1 MALKLDSLWFVRRT
15 YRIQRALLLLGIPA
29 YYVLGSVLAPQPG
42 YRDPEILRILGSCLF
57 ALTLLLSKLPPVKL
71 RMNAVMTTISFL
83 AGIHALYVLHLND
96 LSTHAF
102 FNLYFLLM
110 VLAVSFPYSFS
121 SKGLLALF
129 LFLINVTAGY
139 LAAVKYSPGEI
150 LWYELVVLMILSAVC
165 YMALHF
171 RYKALELAHTSE
183 RRFRALLSASPDLLF
198 LMDKEGR
205 YLDLYVQNQDQLFLP
220 VPDCLGKKNSEF
232 LPADIARREVEAI
245 EKTLQTGEPCR
256 YEYELHW
263 KGEIQSY
270 EAITAATGENQV
282 LVAARDI
289 TDRKQAEKAL
299 IERAEQLRKYEFIV
313 NTSLE
318 YMTLIDRNYRYEAV
332 NQAYCN
338 AHKKNREDII
348 GHTVADIWGDQLFE
362 ARLRGLLDRAF
373 AGEIV
378 QYDLPIAFSDG
389 QLKHFEIAYYP
400 YRTGEVVSHVVVVSR
415 DQTSEK
421 VAEQLREYEARHDS
435 LTKLGNR
442 KQFREALQSS
452 LNRLRRDPNYCF
464 STMVINL
471 DHFKIV
477 NDSLGHETGD
487 KLLIAVAD
495 RLRTL
500 IRSIDYLAR
509 SAGGE
514 FLLLMDCVVDQS
526 QVERYAERILLE
538 LRHPYFIDGVEI
550 YATASIGICLADR
563 EEHTSSG
570 DCLREADAALFE
582 AKKLGRDRF
591 DFFSRRLYE
600 AAVHHIQLGSE
611 LRLAMERDELEVFYM
626 PIYSPG
632 RQKVTGYEALIRWNH
647 PERGLL
653 PPAYFIE
660 FAEETG
666 LIVKLGEIVLRK
678 ACRQMRQWQKE
689 GMDGF
694 LAVNISARQF
704 RQRGFVDM
712 IHEIL
717 QQSDLSANTL
727 ELEITE
733 SSFLERSDAA
743 LTLLE
748 SLSGSG
754 IRLSIDDFG
763 TGYSSLSY
771 LKHFPFHT
779 LKIDR
784 SFLFG
789 SDRGQN
795 REIIRSIIELA
806 HALELK
812 VVAEGIETQ
821 EQMQL
826 LLSLGCDEMQGY
838 FIGHP
843 LPASEI
849 GRKLALP

>member
-1 MALKLDSLWFVRRT
+1 VARKLDSLWFIRRT
-15 YRIQRALLLLGIPA
+15 YRIQRALLLMGIPA
-29 YYVLGSVLAPQPG
+29 YYVLGSVLSPEPDYQ
-42 YRDPEILRILGSCLF
+42 DPESLRILGSCLF
-57 ALTLLLSKLPPVKL
+57 ALALILSKLPAIK
-71 RMNAVMTTISFL
+71 RQMNAVMTTISFL
-83 AGIHALYVLHLND
+83 AGMHALYLLYLND
-96 LSTHAF
+96 LSAHSF
-102 FNLYFLLM
+102 FNIYFLLM

-121 SKGLLALF
+121 SKGLLAVF
-129 LFLINVTAGY
+129 LFLINVLPGY
-139 LAAVKYSPGEI
+139 LALQRSPEAM
-150 LWYELVVLMILSAVC
+150 LWYDLLVLLILSAIC
-165 YMALHF
+165 YLSLHF
-171 RYKALELAHTSE
+171 RFKAVELAHSSE
-183 RRFRALLSASPDLLF
+183 RRFRALLAASPDLLF

-205 YLDLYVQNQDQLFLP
+205 YLDLYVQNYEQLFLP
-220 VPDCLGKKNSEF
+220 VPFCIGKKNSEF
-232 LPADIARREVEAI
+232 LPEDIARREVEAI
-245 EKTLQTGEPCR
+245 QETLRTGESCR
-256 YEYELHW
+256 YEYELSLN
-263 KGEIQSY
+263 GENLNY
-270 EAITAATGENQV
+270 EAITAATEEDQV

-289 TDRKQAEKAL
+289 TDRKRAEKAL
-299 IERAEQLRKYEFIV
+299 IERADQLRQYEFIV

-318 YMTLIDRNYRYEAV
+318 YMTLIDRNFRYEAV

-338 AHKKNREDII
+338 AHRKTRDEII
-348 GHTVADIWGDQLFE
+348 GHTVADIWGNQVFE
-362 ARLRGLLDRAF
+362 ARLRGLLERAF
-373 AGEIV
+373 AGEVV

-400 YRTGEVVSHVVVVSR
+400 YRTGDVVSHVVVVSR

-421 VAEQLREYEARHDS
+421 VAEQLRDYEARHDS
-435 LTKLGNR
+435 LTNLGNR
-442 KQFREALQSS
+442 KQFREALDSS
-452 LNRLRRDPNYCF
+452 LSRLRRDPNYCF
-464 STMVINL
+464 STMVVNL

-487 KLLIAVAD
+487 RLLIAVAD

-514 FLLLMDCVVDQS
+514 FLLLMDCVVDQA
-526 QVERYAERILLE
+526 QVERYADRILSE

-563 EEHTSSG
+563 QEHLASG

-582 AKKLGRDRF
+582 AKKMGRDRF
-591 DFFSRRLYE
+591 DFFSRHMYE

-611 LRLAMERDELEVFYM
+611 LRLAMERDELEVYYM
-626 PIYSPG
+626 PIYSPSS
-632 RQKVTGYEALIRWNH
+632 RKTTGYEALIRWNH

-666 LIVKLGEIVLRK
+666 LIVRLGEIVLRK

-689 GMDGF
+689 GMDAF

-704 RQRGFVDM
+704 RQGGFVQM
-712 IHEIL
+712 VAEIL
-717 QQSDLSANTL
+717 KETQLSPETL
-727 ELEITE
+727 ELEVTE
-733 SSFLERSDAA
+733 SSFLERSSAA
-743 LTLLE
+743 LTILE

-789 SDRGQN
+789 SEQGQN

-812 VVAEGIETQ
+812 VVAEGIETE
-821 EQMQL
+821 EQML
-826 LLSLGCDEMQGY
+826 LLQGLGCDEMQGY
-838 FIGHP
+838 WIGRP
-843 LPASEI
+843 VPASEI
-849 GRKLALP
+849 APKLALP